1 MRTTE
6 DERTAAIERFNTV
19 HGNHTHEVSVSIDTG
34 KMMALYEAHYKYRV
48 NIGNYFKTEG
58 KGMTTNMKT
67 ELKRDI
73 AARIQGHICSEGI
86 TQKTA
91 AELIGCSQPRVSD
104 LMNLR
109 VDKFSVDS
117 LLDAAVALG
126 VRIRIRL

>member
-1 MRTTE
+1 
-6 DERTAAIERFNTV
+6 
-19 HGNHTHEVSVSIDTG
+19 
-34 KMMALYEAHYKYRV
+34 
-48 NIGNYFKTEG
+48 
-58 KGMTTNMKT
+58 MTTDMKT

-73 AARIQGHICSEGI
+73 AARIKALLLDGNI

-91 AELIGCSQPRVSD
+91 AELLGCSQPRVSD

>member
-1 MRTTE
+1 
-6 DERTAAIERFNTV
+6 
-19 HGNHTHEVSVSIDTG
+19 
-34 KMMALYEAHYKYRV
+34 
-48 NIGNYFKTEG
+48 
-58 KGMTTNMKT
+58 MTTDMKN

-73 AARIQGHICSEGI
+73 AARIKGYIWDEGI

-91 AELIGCSQPRVSD
+91 AELLGCSQPRVSD

>member
-1 MRTTE
+1 
-6 DERTAAIERFNTV
+6 
-19 HGNHTHEVSVSIDTG
+19 
-34 KMMALYEAHYKYRV
+34 
-48 NIGNYFKTEG
+48 
-58 KGMTTNMKT
+58 MTTDMKN

-73 AARIQGHICSEGI
+73 AARKGHIWNESI

-91 AELIGCSQPRVSD
+91 AELLGCSQPRVSD